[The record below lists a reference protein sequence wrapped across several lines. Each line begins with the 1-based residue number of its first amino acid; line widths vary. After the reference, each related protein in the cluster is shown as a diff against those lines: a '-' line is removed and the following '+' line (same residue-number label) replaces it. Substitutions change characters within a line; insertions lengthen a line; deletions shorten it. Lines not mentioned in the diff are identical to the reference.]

1 MERFYIT
8 YSAVVMGKTSVTV
21 TEEHNESGLTKPL
34 FLTWMDGRKYEID
47 KVTDVRQAP
56 SLRGGG
62 RLAYSA
68 IWHGSTAWQ
77 FEKEQ
82 LRHADTKSGL
92 SKTKSRFR
100 GGLESS
106 QK

>member
-1 MERFYIT
+1 M
-8 YSAVVMGKTSVTV
+8 AKTFVTV
-21 TEEHNESGLTKPL
+21 TAEHNESGLTKPL
-34 FLTWMDGRKYEID
+34 FLTWTDGRKYEID
-47 KVTDVRQAP
+47 KVTDMLCQAP
-56 SLRGGG
+56 SLKGGG

-68 IWHGSTAWQ
+68 IWRGSTARQ

-100 GGLESS
+100 GGLEPA
-106 QK
+106 